1 MKIRL
6 IAIILILALAAS
18 VLLSGCTKSS
28 ANKPGVV
35 TLRMTVW
42 DKQED
47 LDFYKQA
54 FETEFYKTHPN
65 IRVEVES
72 VPWLRMF
79 DKLLISTAG
88 GRTPDV
94 SRVSSTYFV
103 PCAAKNLLEDLGP
116 YIARDKEFDIKDFYA
131 PAVEGWGKYQGK
143 IYAIP
148 GDVDIYA
155 MYYNKNMFD
164 KYHIPYPDGTWDW
177 KKFLEVAKKLCVD
190 TDGDGKLEQWGCVP
204 DQTWQTYVWQ
214 NGGDV
219 LNADGTK
226 CILDSPAAY
235 EGLQWMCDL
244 RLKYHVAPSAA
255 DAADIGS
262 QKLFTNGQIGMYI
275 SGSWAA
281 GIVFP
286 KEITTFKYDCAPMP
300 KGKER
305 ASFIGG
311 ACWGILKGSKHKKE
325 AWELVK
331 FMTSPAMQRHFAE
344 KKQIIPS
351 RRSVAES
358 GAYLFLKDPPKN
370 KKAFI
375 DAIEYGHPLPR
386 VECSPEMNFIIGS
399 EITPATLGTKS
410 AEEVCKIAAKR
421 ANDLLMYQER

>member
-1 MKIRL
+1 MSIALGGCSKPAGDSKI
-6 IAIILILALAAS
+6 
-18 VLLSGCTKSS
+18 
-28 ANKPGVV
+28 VV
-35 TLRMTVW
+35 LRMTVW
-42 DKQED
+42 DKQD
-47 LDFYKQA
+47 TLDFYEQA
-54 FETEFYKTHPN
+54 FKNEFYKTHPN

-79 DKLLISTAG
+79 DKLLVSTAG

-94 SRVSSTYFV
+94 SRISSTYFV
-103 PCAAKNLLEDLGP
+103 PCAAKNLLEDLDP
-116 YIARDKEFDIKDFYA
+116 YIKGDPEFDISDFYK
-131 PAVEGWGKYQGK
+131 PAVEGWGTYKGR

-177 KKFLEVAKKLCVD
+177 DKFLEVAKKLSID

-204 DQTWQTYVWQ
+204 DLTWQAYIWQ

-219 LNADGTK
+219 LDADSAR
-226 CILDSPAAY
+226 CILDSPEAN

-262 QKLFTNGQIGMYI
+262 QKLFTNGQIGMYV

-281 GIVFP
+281 GIIFP
-286 KEITTFKYDCAPMP
+286 KEITTFEYDCAPLP

-311 ACWGILKGSKHKKE
+311 AAFGILRGSKHKKE
-325 AWELVK
+325 AWELIK
-331 FMTSPAMQRHFAE
+331 FITSPSMQKHFAE
-344 KKQIIPS
+344 KMQIIPS

-375 DAIEYGHPLPR
+375 DSIAYGHPLPR

-399 EITPATLGTKS
+399 EITPATLGTKT

-421 ANDLLMYQER
+421 ANDLLMYQKR

>member
-1 MKIRL
+1 MRIRVL
-6 IAIILILALAAS
+6 GLALICAVLCGCSKPAS
-18 VLLSGCTKSS
+18 DSKIVVLRL
-28 ANKPGVV
+28 
-35 TLRMTVW
+35 TVW

-94 SRVSSTYFV
+94 SRISSTYFV

-116 YIARDKEFDIKDFYA
+116 YIENDPEFDISDFYA
-131 PAVEGWGKYQGK
+131 PAVEGWGKYNGK
-143 IYAIP
+143 LYAIP

-155 MYYNKNMFD
+155 MYYNKTMFD
-164 KYHIPYPDGTWDW
+164 RYHIPYPDATWNWDT
-177 KKFLEVAKKLCVD
+177 FLGVARKLSKD
-190 TDGDGKLEQWGCVP
+190 LNGDGKLDQWGCVP

-219 LNADGTK
+219 LNKDNTR
-226 CILDSPAAY
+226 CILDSRAAY

-244 RLKYHVAPSAA
+244 RTKHHVAPSAA

-262 QKLFTNGQIGMYI
+262 QKMFTNGQIGMYM

-286 KEITTFKYDCAPMP
+286 KEITTFEYDCAPMP
-300 KGKER
+300 KGKQR

-311 ACWGILKGSKHKKE
+311 ACWGILRGSKHKEE
-325 AWELVK
+325 AWELIK
-331 FMTSPAMQRHFAE
+331 FMSSPSMQKHFAE

-358 GAYLFLKDPPKN
+358 GAYLYLNAPPKN
-370 KKAFI
+370 KQAFI
-375 DAIEYGHPLPR
+375 DAIAYGRPLPR

-399 EITPATLGTKS
+399 EIAPATLGKAT
-410 AEEVCKIAAKR
+410 AEEVCKIAARR
-421 ANDLLMYQER
+421 ANDLLMYQRR

>member
-1 MKIRL
+1 MKTRL

-18 VLLSGCTKSS
+18 VLVVGCS
-28 ANKPGVV
+28 KPKTDSKIV

-116 YIARDKEFDIKDFYA
+116 YMANDKEFDIKDFYG
-131 PAVEGWGKYQGK
+131 PAVEGWGKYKGK

-177 KKFLEVAKKLCVD
+177 NKFLEVAKKLSLD
-190 TDGDGKLEQWGCVP
+190 TNGDGKLDQWGCVP

-214 NGGDV
+214 NGGEV

-226 CILDSPAAY
+226 CVLDQPAAY

-262 QKLFTNGQIGMYI
+262 QKMFTNGQIGMYM

-286 KEITTFKYDCAPMP
+286 KEITTFEYDCAPMP

-325 AWELVK
+325 AWELIK
-331 FMTSPAMQRHFAE
+331 FMTSPSMQKHFAE

-358 GAYLFLKDPPKN
+358 GAYLYLQAPPKN

-375 DAIEYGHPLPR
+375 DAIAYGHPLPR

-399 EITPATLGTKS
+399 EITPATLGSKT
-410 AEEVCKIAAKR
+410 AEEVCKVAAKR

>member
-1 MKIRL
+1 MALICAVLFGVLFGCSKPKGDSEIVVLRL
-6 IAIILILALAAS
+6 
-18 VLLSGCTKSS
+18 
-28 ANKPGVV
+28 
-35 TLRMTVW
+35 TVW

-47 LDFYKQA
+47 LDFYKKA
-54 FETEFYKTHPN
+54 FEEEFYKTHPN

-103 PCAAKNLLEDLGP
+103 PCAAKNLLEDLEP
-116 YIARDKEFDIKDFYA
+116 YIENDPEFDISDFYG
-131 PAVEGWGKYQGK
+131 PAVEGWGKYNGR

-155 MYYNKNMFD
+155 MYYNKTMFD
-164 KYHIPYPDGTWDW
+164 KYRIPYPDETWDW
-177 KKFLEVAKKLCVD
+177 DKYLKVAKQLSKDLN
-190 TDGDGKLEQWGCVP
+190 GDGKLDQWGCVP

-219 LNADGTK
+219 LNKDSTR
-226 CILDSPAAY
+226 CILDQPAAY

-244 RLKYHVAPSAA
+244 RTKYHVAPTAA

-262 QKLFTNGQIGMYI
+262 QKMFTNGQIGMYC

-286 KEITTFKYDCAPMP
+286 KEITTFEYDCAPMP
-300 KGKER
+300 RGKQR

-311 ACWGILKGSKHKKE
+311 ACWGMLRGSKHKKE
-325 AWELVK
+325 AWELIK
-331 FMTSPAMQRHFAE
+331 FMSSPSMQKHFAE

-358 GAYLFLKDPPKN
+358 GAYLYLNAPPKN
-370 KKAFI
+370 KQAFI
-375 DAIEYGHPLPR
+375 DAISYGRPLPR

-399 EITPATLGTKS
+399 EIAPATLGKATAKD
-410 AEEVCKIAAKR
+410 VCKIAAKR
-421 ANDLLMYQER
+421 ANDLLMYQEK

>member
-1 MKIRL
+1 MKTRL
-6 IAIILILALAAS
+6 IAVVLICAVAVAIG
-18 VLLSGCTKSS
+18 GCGKPKS
-28 ANKPGVV
+28 KDGIV

-47 LDFYKQA
+47 LDFYKTA
-54 FETEFYKTHPN
+54 FENEFYKTHPN

-103 PCAAKNLLEDLGP
+103 PCAAKNLLEDLDP
-116 YIARDKEFDIKDFYA
+116 YIAGDPEFDLSDFYQ
-131 PAVEGWGKYQGK
+131 PAVEGWGKYKGK

-155 MYYNKNMFD
+155 MYYNKDMFD
-164 KYHIPYPDGTWDW
+164 KYYIPYPDDTWDW
-177 KKFLEVAKKLCVD
+177 DKLLTVARMLCKD
-190 TDGDGKLEQWGCVP
+190 LDGDGKLEQWGYSP
-204 DQTWQTYVWQ
+204 DMTWQSYVWQ

-219 LNADGTK
+219 LAADSSK
-226 CILDSPAAY
+226 CILDQPAAY
-235 EGLQWMCDL
+235 EALQWMCDL
-244 RLKYHVAPSAA
+244 RNKQHVVPSAA

-262 QKLFTNGQIGMYI
+262 QKLFTNGQIGMYV

-281 GIVFP
+281 GIIFS
-286 KEITTFKYDCAPMP
+286 KEITTFEYDCAPLPM
-300 KGKER
+300 GKKR

-311 ACWGILKGSKHKKE
+311 ACWGILRGSKHKKE
-325 AWELVK
+325 AWELIK

-358 GAYLFLKDPPKN
+358 GAYLHLKAGPKN

-375 DAIEYGHPLPR
+375 DTIPYGHTLPR

-399 EITPATLGTKS
+399 ELAPAILGDKT
-410 AEEVCKIAAKR
+410 AEQVCKLAAKR
-421 ANDLLMYQER
+421 ANDLLMYQKR